1 MDTRFTWDPAK
12 AERNQ
17 RNHGISFEMAREAF
31 ADPNHIVT
39 ENYHF
44 EDEREQR
51 YMAIGMTRNLVLVVG
66 FVLATVLFGTAESHY
81 FLSGANFFDFGL
93 NIGPIALMALPLTF
107 IVMTGEIDLSVASTL
122 GLACSLLGYLD
133 RKSTR
138 LNS

>member
-31 ADPNHIVT
+31 ADPSHIVT

-51 YMAIGMTRNLVLVVG
+51 YMAIGMTRNLVLVVVV
-66 FVLATVLFGTAESHY
+66 FVDRSEPAVEIIHIISARKAVAYEQSIY
-81 FLSGANFFDFGL
+81 EDQ
-93 NIGPIALMALPLTF
+93 
-107 IVMTGEIDLSVASTL
+107 TG
-122 GLACSLLGYLD
+122 
-133 RKSTR
+133 
-138 LNS
+138 